1 GWTARPNLASQRS
14 RPRAEGPRRCPFADT
29 RESTMRLPLGA
40 LAHFFHTLLLVVGI
54 LARLVA
60 VDQAHAH
67 EEHDHADKPTGE
79 AGVLVSPRVV
89 AVSERYQFVGIVEGE
104 VLVIYLDRAEDNAPV
119 TTATIEFSLNGEP
132 FKAEL
137 QEKAGTY
144 EVTAPLLRK
153 EASH

>member
-1 GWTARPNLASQRS
+1 
-14 RPRAEGPRRCPFADT
+14 
-29 RESTMRLPLGA
+29 MRLPLGA
-40 LAHFFHTLLLVVGI
+40 LAHFFHTLLLAVGI

-79 AGVLVSPRVV
+79 AGSLVSPRVV

-119 TTATIEFSLNGEP
+119 TTATIEVSLNGEP

-137 QEKAGTY
+137 QEKAGRRVAESLQY
-144 EVTAPLLRK
+144 WMIGVPLHAALIQAHPSGPRLKALMLIPPSVVAVTNA
-153 EASH
+153 